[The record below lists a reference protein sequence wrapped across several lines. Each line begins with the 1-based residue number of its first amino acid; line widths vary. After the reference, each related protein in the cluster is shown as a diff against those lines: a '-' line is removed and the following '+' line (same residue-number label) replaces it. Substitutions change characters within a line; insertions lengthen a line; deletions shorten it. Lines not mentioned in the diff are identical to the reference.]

1 MYNILMK
8 FRDFRRAAVC
18 LAAALFIGGAWF
30 FHMAEAHNAADNDC
44 QVCATACSPELNS
57 DCGTVLIAR
66 PETSGS
72 AVPLLSVMPA
82 RPAEAFGFYGRAP
95 PLV

>member
-1 MYNILMK
+1 MYSIFMK
-8 FRDFRRAAVC
+8 FLALRRTAAC
-18 LAAALFIGGAWF
+18 LAAALFIGGAWA

-57 DCGTVLIAR
+57 DCGTELIAR
-66 PETSGS
+66 PETFSS